1 MKTFSRRARTVL
13 TPPNGHQA
21 MRLYALTL
29 AAAVALLVAA
39 TAAEAGAKLSPAQQR
54 YQQERAVCLSGQSNQ
69 DRATCLK
76 EAGAALYEARRGG
89 LDTGDAR
96 DLGQNRMIRCNALP
110 AQDREDCARRMQ
122 GEGVTTGSAQQGG
135 VLRELAR
142 PVAPN

>member
-1 MKTFSRRARTVL
+1 MKNISNSART
-13 TPPNGHQA
+13 GRQA
-21 MRLYALTL
+21 LRLYALTL
-29 AAAVALLVAA
+29 AATVALLAAA
-39 TAAEAGAKLSPAQQR
+39 TAAAAGAKPSAAQQR

-89 LDTGDAR
+89 LDNGDSR
-96 DLGQNRMIRCNALP
+96 DLAHNRMIRCNALP
-110 AQDREDCARRMQ
+110 AQDREDCARRMN

-135 VLRELAR
+135 VLRELSR

>member
-1 MKTFSRRARTVL
+1 MTKSSHLARTGP
-13 TPPNGHQA
+13 TPAQ
-21 MRLYALTL
+21 RLSALAF
-29 AAAVALLVAA
+29 AATVALLVAG
-39 TAAEAGAKLSPAQQR
+39 TAAAAGATLSPAQQR

-76 EAGAALYEARRGG
+76 EAGAALHEARRGG
-89 LDTGDAR
+89 LDTVVR

-110 AQDREDCARRMQ
+110 AQDREDCAGRMQ
-122 GEGVTTGSAQQGG
+122 GEGFTTGSAQDGG